1 MRLNP
6 LIQKNLADF
15 SKENPEMSMAE
26 VLYSLLRHAPKPEGV
41 NVAWMLEISDDELLN
56 ISEGLIDTDSVQEEE
71 PDEWEFET
79 VDDFLKK

>member
-15 SKENPEMSMAE
+15 AKENPEMSMVE
-26 VLYSLLRHAPKPEGV
+26 VLYSLLRHVPKPDGV
-41 NVAWMLEISDDELLN
+41 SVVWMLKISDDELLN
-56 ISEGLIDTDSVQEEE
+56 ISESLIDTDSVQEEE

-79 VDDFLKK
+79 VDDFPKK